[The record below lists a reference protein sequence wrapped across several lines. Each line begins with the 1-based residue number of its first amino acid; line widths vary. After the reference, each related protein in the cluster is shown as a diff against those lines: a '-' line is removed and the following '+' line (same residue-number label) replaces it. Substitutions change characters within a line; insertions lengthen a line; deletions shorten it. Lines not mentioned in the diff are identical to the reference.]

1 MQGIVHKN
9 KIHALAYFESIIVNS
24 EVANRLINSAFVNL
38 FVKVLKS
45 AKSTQIKHRLCSII
59 GLLVRH
65 ATIIENDRADLGIW
79 EALMEHVNDANDKV
93 RRKSMAA
100 LGEYLFYA
108 ATQLDDEQADP
119 IWEISDD
126 AINCIIQL
134 ISEENDS
141 IVKFYAWKT
150 IENITA
156 QSIAAGERFATP
168 EAATSLLNIF
178 LKSEN
183 EGFRIVASVALSHLS
198 KLNPSLFPVIFETIT
213 PNTFFNVFK
222 EGHAR
227 TQQAYITMLNLA
239 LRMPYHKLID
249 QLLSNDLFLPS
260 LMNLLEHQS
269 AIIRGKT
276 LLTFVLL
283 FKLDFRWMSYSQQ
296 KLKIFNF
303 LDRVQRESNKY
314 FQSCLFCLID
324 TIIDIVSVILKTVKD
339 ECSKIIKV
347 GDIDFDKDRKDSKFD
362 DILDRQEYK
371 ELKGDLTHFIIILD
385 LMNSQIFKSRII
397 STEFI
402 IITSKL
408 LEIMERA
415 SFTGSQEFL
424 NTLLS
429 IIECFSSVQKSLF
442 EGNELILQYMLPKLL
457 NMLNHEGT
465 NFRFLSLKIFADI
478 STQYLS
484 ESSIYD
490 VSGGNAFS
498 KGLNKLILRKLFPKY
513 KNIL

>member
-1 MQGIVHKN
+1 M
-9 KIHALAYFESIIVNS
+9 
-24 EVANRLINSAFVNL
+24 
-38 FVKVLKS
+38 
-45 AKSTQIKHRLCSII
+45 
-59 GLLVRH
+59 
-65 ATIIENDRADLGIW
+65 
-79 EALMEHVNDANDKV
+79 
-93 RRKSMAA
+93 
-100 LGEYLFYA
+100 
-108 ATQLDDEQADP
+108 
-119 IWEISDD
+119 
-126 AINCIIQL
+126 
-134 ISEENDS
+134 
-141 IVKFYAWKT
+141 
-150 IENITA
+150 
-156 QSIAAGERFATP
+156 
-168 EAATSLLNIF
+168 LNIF

-213 PNTFFNVFK
+213 PNAFFNVFK

-408 LEIMERA
+408 LELMERA